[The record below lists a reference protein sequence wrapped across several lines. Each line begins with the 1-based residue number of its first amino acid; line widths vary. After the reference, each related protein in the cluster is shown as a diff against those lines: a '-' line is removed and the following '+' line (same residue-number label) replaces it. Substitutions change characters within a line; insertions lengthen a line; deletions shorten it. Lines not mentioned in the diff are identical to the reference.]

1 MKKYILECLDKYCDF
16 NELSEQTYEYKII
29 DALLAAGCFKHLDWT
44 YDAGVTKC
52 VLIFS
57 GLDFVVKIPFRGC
70 HEYEYERWNDETQ
83 EYEELEEDNEKFYDF
98 NLYSAGPEMAERY
111 AEDHWDYCDIELDRT
126 HLAEEEGLLDC
137 FAPVELLGF
146 AKEYPIYIQKRAVMF
161 DSSEAR
167 TARSKKERS
176 DEDFKWAE
184 EIRQAGFMYVDS
196 EWTLDFLYYF
206 GVEIYRKL
214 DAFCEKYGI
223 EDLHMGNIGYID
235 GRPCLV
241 DFSSY
246 CGY

>member
-1 MKKYILECLDKYCDF
+1 MKKYILECLEKYCDF
-16 NELSEQTYEYKII
+16 TELSEQTYEQKII
-29 DALLAAGCFKHLDWT
+29 DPLRADGCFKDWT

-70 HEYEYERWNDETQ
+70 HCWEEVWDDEAQ
-83 EYEELEEDNEKFYDF
+83 EYTGDGEEVFYDF
-98 NLYSAGPEMAERY
+98 NLDSAGPEMAERY

-126 HLAEEEGLLDC
+126 RLAEEEDLLDC
-137 FAPVELLGF
+137 FAPVEFLGF

-184 EIRQAGFMYVDS
+184 EIRQEGFLYVDS

-214 DAFCEKYGI
+214 DAFCERYGI